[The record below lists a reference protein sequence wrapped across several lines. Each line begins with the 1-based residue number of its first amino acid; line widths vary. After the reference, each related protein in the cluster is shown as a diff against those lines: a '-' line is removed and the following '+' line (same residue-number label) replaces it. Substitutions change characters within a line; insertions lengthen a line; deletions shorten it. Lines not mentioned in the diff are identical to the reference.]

1 MAKSDALE
9 RVVKALAARPSRQ
22 DLTWAQR
29 RAGMEAMQNVLW
41 LPDDVSCEPDMAGRV
56 PVEWIATPEVEPAR
70 VVFYLHGGGYALG
83 SINTHRHMM
92 QRIARATEARVLGVD
107 YRLAP
112 EDPFPAA
119 VEDSVTAWKWLLEQ
133 GVEASRCTIAGDSA
147 GGGLTVATLLQLRDQ
162 GLAMPSAAVALS
174 PWVDLSGSGES
185 VQIKAG
191 EDPMVAAEALQLM
204 SQAYLDGAD
213 PKTEL
218 ASPLFADLAGLPPFL
233 IQVGTAEILLSDST
247 RLAEKLEAAAVAVA
261 LEEWEDMIHVFQ
273 SFPMLAESGQAI
285 ERIGDF
291 VRGQS

>member
-56 PVEWIATPEVEPAR
+56 PVEWIATPGVEPAR

-133 GVEASRCTIAGDSA
+133 GVEASRCAIAGDSA
-147 GGGLTVATLLQLRDQ
+147 GGGLTVATLLQLREQ

-185 VQIKAG
+185 VQTKAG

-247 RLAEKLEAAAVAVA
+247 RLAEKLEAAGVAVA

-285 ERIGDF
+285 DRIGDF
-291 VRGQS
+291 IRGQS